1 MKRIFVAAMTMAAC
15 LAVMAQSADDTL
27 QLNVRCDKRDY
38 AVELST
44 VERVI
49 FPTDGGVSLQLSDGT
64 VLTFSDEE
72 FVSLRFDDYREP
84 VVGGVAEAIETSSP
98 MTLSGD
104 VLASRSENIIVYNT
118 SGAPV
123 AATGGT
129 ALSVASLPVG
139 VYYAVSN
146 GQTLKFVKQ

>member
-1 MKRIFVAAMTMAAC
+1 
-15 LAVMAQSADDTL
+15 
-27 QLNVRCDKRDY
+27 
-38 AVELST
+38 
-44 VERVI
+44 
-49 FPTDGGVSLQLSDGT
+49 
-64 VLTFSDEE
+64 
-72 FVSLRFDDYREP
+72 DYREP
-84 VVGGVAEAIETSSP
+84 AAGSVAEATETSSP

-104 VLASRSENIIVYNT
+104 VLTSRSENIIVYNT

-123 AATGGT
+123 AATRGC